1 MLTLLTIAIFSTMEV
16 MPTMTKRYNN
26 NNNITMFYV
35 ITILIIIFMINIIIN
50 QYNNKSINNIKYSTY
65 MIYVYKYTNI
75 ETNVN

>member
-1 MLTLLTIAIFSTMEV
+1 
-16 MPTMTKRYNN
+16 
-26 NNNITMFYV
+26 
-35 ITILIIIFMINIIIN
+35 MINIIIN